1 MSDTDQTD
9 TERRNL
15 IFVLCGATFL
25 IFFQAFMVAPL
36 IPYLAETFD
45 RSVEFIG
52 LIEPAYLV
60 AYGSAT
66 LVYGPLSTRWG
77 RKKLILGSLGLFILL
92 TGVTAGVPSAVSLIV
107 LRVLTA
113 LGASAVVPL
122 SLVLIG
128 DLYEYDNRGRALGWL
143 FAAMTGGMAAG
154 STVGAVLTPLIGWR
168 GLFLGTAVIA
178 AVVFA
183 ALLPYRSLLAV
194 EPGER
199 GSVTVSGVLSN
210 FADLLSSPR
219 GGRTYGFVFLNALI
233 HGGVYTWLG
242 LYFSQ
247 RYGLGVIAIGLAIL
261 GYGVPGFL
269 LGPTIGKLADQ
280 YGRKWF
286 IPTGLAIAGISIV
299 GLSMEIHVLVAA
311 FLVATLSLGYDLTQ
325 PLFAGIVTDL
335 GDNIAIAMGLN
346 VFALFTGLGI
356 GSFVFNVALQLGLE
370 TALVMFGVVALVAA
384 TAAAPLFKRETTT
397 TVAD

>member
-25 IFFQAFMVAPL
+25 IFFQGFMVAPL
-36 IPYLAETFD
+36 IPYLAETFN
-45 RSVEFIG
+45 RSVGFIG

-143 FAAMTGGMAAG
+143 FAAMQGGMAAG
-154 STVGAVLTPLIGWR
+154 STLGAVLTPFIGWR

-183 ALLPYRSLLAV
+183 ALLPYRSLLTV

-199 GSVTVSGVLSN
+199 RSMTVSGVLSS

-233 HGGVYTWLG
+233 HAGVYTWLG

-269 LGPTIGKLADQ
+269 LGPTIGNLADQ

-286 IPTGLAIAGISIV
+286 IPTGLAVAGVSIV

-346 VFALFTGLGI
+346 VFALFTGFGI

-370 TALVMFGVVALVAA
+370 TALVMFGIVALVAA
-384 TAAAPLFKRETTT
+384 TAAAPLFRAETTT